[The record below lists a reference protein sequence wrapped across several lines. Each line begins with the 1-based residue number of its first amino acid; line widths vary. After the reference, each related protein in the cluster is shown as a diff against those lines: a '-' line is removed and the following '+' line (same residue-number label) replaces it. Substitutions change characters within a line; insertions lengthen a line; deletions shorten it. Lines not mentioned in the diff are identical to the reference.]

1 MARRRTVRRKS
12 SSSRRRSSSD
22 YYPRTRR
29 TRRRT
34 SRRAQPLRFNLSDR
48 QRREILGLVLLVLAA
63 VTLLSFFSRTR
74 GAGVGFQWWAAV
86 RELFGVGG
94 FLLPAV
100 LGIFGVLILWGELE
114 NRSRLDWNDILG
126 GIMLFLAVLAM
137 LGILWGQNGGGLLGE
152 AIASALAGAVGKA
165 AAFVL
170 FLVVALIGAM
180 FAFDIS
186 VRQVIALCIA
196 LGLAVSH
203 LVENATRRRSLVIR
217 RPALEAAPR
226 RRLGGPAVE
235 GEIVPAAAERE
246 EAAGWEAEE
255 GAEEEEEEE
264 EEAPP
269 LPRIIGH
276 TEQRAAGS
284 LTMVAPPSGEWRM
297 PPLDLLET
305 SGEAEISQAEIRRQA
320 RVIEETL
327 SSFNVQAR
335 VVEVNCGPTVTQF
348 ALQPGVGV
356 KVAKITALSSDLAL
370 ALSASSIRIE
380 APVPGRPVIGI
391 EIPNT
396 AISLV
401 SLREI
406 LETPT
411 FQEHKGAL
419 RVALGRDV
427 SGQAIVDDLTKMPH
441 FLIAGTTGSGK
452 SVCINALIVSFLYQ
466 HTPDS
471 LRFIMIDP
479 KRVELSIFQ
488 DIPHLAFPVVTEI
501 NGRKA
506 GHTGGEVVDALKALY
521 WTTQEMERRY
531 RVFAREGFRNIAG
544 YNKAA
549 RAERNPNL
557 PPMPYIVFVID
568 ELADLMMVAPDEAE
582 TMICRL
588 AQLAR
593 ATGIHL
599 VLATQRPSVDV
610 VTGLIKANFP
620 SRISFAVSSSVDS
633 RVVLDMIGAEQL
645 LGRGDALYMAPDS
658 AKPIRIQGSFVSDE
672 EIERVVNFWREQRPA
687 EMAPLAPVQLSMPLT
702 WHEEG
707 EEGSEPEDDLLPEA
721 IALVRRHN
729 RASAALLQRRLR
741 VSYNRAARL
750 IDLLEQKGVVGPEEQ
765 GRSREVLLA
774 PEGEDAGDEEYGEE

>member
-1 MARRRTVRRKS
+1 M
-12 SSSRRRSSSD
+12 
-22 YYPRTRR
+22 
-29 TRRRT
+29 
-34 SRRAQPLRFNLSDR
+34 RFELTDR
-48 QRREILGLVLLVLAA
+48 QRREILGMVLLLLAV
-63 VTLLSFFSRTR
+63 VTLLSFFS
-74 GAGVGFQWWAAV
+74 GPAPSGVGFQWYAAV
-86 RELFGVGG
+86 RQLFGLGG
-94 FLLPAV
+94 FVLPLV
-100 LGIFGVLILWGELE
+100 LGIFGVLILWGELKHE
-114 NRSRLDWNDILG
+114 AWLDWNDIIGAVL
-126 GIMLFLAVLAM
+126 LFLSLLAILAV
-137 LGILWGQNGGGLLGE
+137 LWGQNGGGLLGD
-152 AIASALAGAVGKA
+152 AIAGALSAVVGKVA
-165 AAFVL
+165 TFFL
-170 FLVVALIGAM
+170 FLIIGLIGAM
-180 FAFDIS
+180 MAFDIS
-186 VRQVIALCIA
+186 IQHIVALFTLIGMGLSNLVRRASSQRTLTI
-196 LGLAVSH
+196 
-203 LVENATRRRSLVIR
+203 RRSGEEV
-217 RPALEAAPR
+217 APR
-226 RRLGGPAVE
+226 RRRLLPAME
-235 GEIVPAAAERE
+235 GELIPARSSAPEQVP
-246 EAAGWEAEE
+246 
-255 GAEEEEEEE
+255 EEEEEYPEE
-264 EEAPP
+264 EEAEEEGP

-276 TEQRAAGS
+276 TDQRAGTLSTIVPLAGAWQ
-284 LTMVAPPSGEWRM
+284 LPS
-297 PPLDLLET
+297 LDLLEV

-320 RVIEETL
+320 HMIEETL

-335 VVEVNCGPTVTQF
+335 VLEVNCGPTVTQF
-348 ALQPGVGV
+348 ALQPGTGV
-356 KVAKITALSSDLAL
+356 KVSKITALSNDLAL

-406 LETPT
+406 LETET
-411 FQEHKGAL
+411 FQSHKGAL

-427 SGQAIVDDLTKMPH
+427 SGQPVVDDLSKMPH

-452 SVCINALIVSFLYQ
+452 SVCINALIVALLYQ

-501 NGRKA
+501 NGRKVGPSAA
-506 GHTGGEVVDALKALY
+506 GEQVDALKALY

-531 RVFAREGFRNIAG
+531 RIFAREGFRNIAG

-549 RAERNPNL
+549 RAESNPNL
-557 PPMPYIVFVID
+557 PPMPYLVFVID

-633 RVVLDMIGAEQL
+633 RVVLDMVGAEQL

-672 EIERVVNFWREQRPA
+672 EIERIVNFWKAQQPERSSST
-687 EMAPLAPVQLSMPLT
+687 PVQLSMPLT
-702 WHEEG
+702 WHEE
-707 EEGSEPEDDLLPEA
+707 EDAAEPEDTLLPDA
-721 IALVRRHN
+721 IALVRKHN

-741 VSYNRAARL
+741 VSFNRASRL
-750 IDLLEQKGVVGPEEQ
+750 IDLLEHKGVVGPEEQ
-765 GRSREVLLA
+765 GRSREVL
-774 PEGEDAGDEEYGEE
+774 PDEAYGEYEE

>member
-1 MARRRTVRRKS
+1 M
-12 SSSRRRSSSD
+12 
-22 YYPRTRR
+22 
-29 TRRRT
+29 
-34 SRRAQPLRFNLSDR
+34 RFELTDR
-48 QRREILGLVLLVLAA
+48 QRHEITGLVLLLLAV
-63 VTLLSFFSRTR
+63 VTLLSFFSSSPT
-74 GAGVGFQWWAAV
+74 GVGFQWYAAV
-86 RELFGVGG
+86 RQLFGLGG
-94 FLLPAV
+94 FALPLV
-100 LGIFGVLILWGELE
+100 LGIFGVLILWGELKQE
-114 NRSRLDWNDILG
+114 SHLDWNDIIGWVL
-126 GIMLFLAVLAM
+126 LFIALLSMLAV
-137 LGILWGQNGGGLLGE
+137 LWGQNGGGLLGD
-152 AIASALAGAVGKA
+152 AIASAMAGVVGKVA
-165 AAFVL
+165 TFVL
-170 FLVVALIGAM
+170 FLVIGLIGAM
-180 FAFDIS
+180 MAFDIS
-186 VRQVIALCIA
+186 VQQIVALFTLA
-196 LGLAVSH
+196 GLAIGQ
-203 LVENATRRRSLVIR
+203 LVRQSARRQTITIRRSGND
-217 RPALEAAPR
+217 AAPR
-226 RRLGGPAVE
+226 RRLMPAVE
-235 GEIVPAAAERE
+235 GEIVPATKLS
-246 EAAGWEAEE
+246 AG
-255 GAEEEEEEE
+255 EEE
-264 EEAPP
+264 EEAPEEEEHEAP

-276 TEQRAAGS
+276 TEQRAGTLSTVVPSAGAWQ
-284 LTMVAPPSGEWRM
+284 L

-305 SGEAEISQAEIRRQA
+305 SGEAEISQTEIRRQA

-327 SSFNVQAR
+327 ASFNVQAR

-348 ALQPGVGV
+348 ALQPGTGV
-356 KVAKITALSSDLAL
+356 KVAKITALSNDLAL

-391 EIPNT
+391 EIPNS

-406 LETPT
+406 LETET
-411 FQEHKGAL
+411 FQSHKGAL

-427 SGQAIVDDLTKMPH
+427 SGQAVVDDLAKMPH

-452 SVCINALIVSFLYQ
+452 SVCINALVVSFLYQ

-506 GHTGGEVVDALKALY
+506 GPAGGEQVDALKALY

-549 RAERNPNL
+549 RAESNPNL
-557 PPMPYIVFVID
+557 PPLPYIVFVID

-633 RVVLDMIGAEQL
+633 RVVLDMVGAEQL

-658 AKPIRIQGSFVSDE
+658 AKPVRIQGSYVSDE
-672 EIERVVNFWREQRPA
+672 EIERIVNFWKEQRP
-687 EMAPLAPVQLSMPLT
+687 EEAPASPVQLSMPLS
-702 WHEEG
+702 WHEET
-707 EEGSEPEDDLLPEA
+707 EEPTEPEDELLPEA
-721 IALVRRHN
+721 IALVRKHN

-741 VSYNRAARL
+741 VSFNRAARL
-750 IDLLEQKGVVGPEEQ
+750 IDLLEHKGVVGPEEQ
-765 GRSREVLLA
+765 GRSREVLLTK
-774 PEGEDAGDEEYGEE
+774 EGGEYEYEEE

>member
-1 MARRRTVRRKS
+1 M
-12 SSSRRRSSSD
+12 
-22 YYPRTRR
+22 
-29 TRRRT
+29 
-34 SRRAQPLRFNLSDR
+34 SDR
-48 QRREILGLVLLVLAA
+48 LRREILGLVLLVLAV

-74 GAGVGFQWWAAV
+74 GEGIGFQWWAAV

-94 FLLPAV
+94 FLLPVV

-126 GIMLFLAVLAM
+126 GIMLFLAILSM

-152 AIASALAGAVGKA
+152 AIANTLAGAVGKV

-170 FLVVALIGAM
+170 SLVVALIGAM

-186 VRQVIALCIA
+186 VRQIIALFIA

-203 LVENATRRRSLVIR
+203 LAENATRRRSLVIR
-217 RPALEAAPR
+217 RPGLETAPR

-235 GEIVPAAAERE
+235 GEIVPAAADRE
-246 EAAGWEAEE
+246 EAEGWDAG
-255 GAEEEEEEE
+255 GRTAEEEEEEE
-264 EEAPP
+264 EAAPP

-276 TEQRAAGS
+276 TEQRAVGS
-284 LTMVAPPSGEWRM
+284 LGMVMPPSGEWQM

-327 SSFNVQAR
+327 ASFNVQAR

-356 KVAKITALSSDLAL
+356 KVAKITALSNDLAL

-401 SLREI
+401 TLREI

-427 SGQAIVDDLTKMPH
+427 SGQAVVDDLTKMPH

-466 HTPDS
+466 HTPDT

-506 GHTGGEVVDALKALY
+506 GHTGGDVVDALKALY

-531 RVFAREGFRNIAG
+531 RVFAREGFRNITG

-687 EMAPLAPVQLSMPLT
+687 EVAPLAPVQLSMPLT

-707 EEGSEPEDDLLPEA
+707 EEGSEPEDELLPEA

-774 PEGEDAGDEEYGEE
+774 PEGEEGPYEEEYEEEE